1 MRIAFFTDSYDSYS
15 NYNDGVA
22 VIAQHFARYAV
33 RRNFFL
39 SIFTNDYSDSTE
51 DLSENVKIH
60 RFKPTIPWYLY
71 KYQETLL
78 DLLVPNPK
86 LMSIFN
92 QTEFDIVHF
101 TQPCIMGLNAI
112 YASGRSLTKFPFTVP
127 VFMASADIPFLHKKH
142 NKNLPLVG
150 SFHTNVPAFAESRTG
165 SKFFRQCMEDMV
177 NHFYKNCD
185 IVLATSRYTQE
196 ELSHYVNGNA
206 YGIFRSGVDIDS
218 FHPDKR
224 DESFRKNFDNKT
236 ILFFA
241 GRMTPEKN
249 LSFLKDV
256 YIKLLQ
262 KHSDI
267 HLFIAGDGEM
277 RQWLLNE
284 LGDKV
289 TAPGFLYKDDLY
301 RAFASSDIFVFPSTT
316 DTLGLV
322 VLEAQASGLP
332 VIVTDQGGAM
342 EVMEDGK
349 TGFICNVNNID
360 NFIEKIDILI
370 TNKKM
375 REGMGKEGRI
385 LAERYTWDCAFDDL
399 LEVYRG
405 VIKNEQDIEKT

>member
-1 MRIAFFTDSYDSYS
+1 
-15 NYNDGVA
+15 
-22 VIAQHFARYAV
+22 
-33 RRNFFL
+33 
-39 SIFTNDYSDSTE
+39 
-51 DLSENVKIH
+51 
-60 RFKPTIPWYLY
+60 
-71 KYQETLL
+71 
-78 DLLVPNPK
+78 
-86 LMSIFN
+86 
-92 QTEFDIVHF
+92 
-101 TQPCIMGLNAI
+101 
-112 YASGRSLTKFPFTVP
+112 
-127 VFMASADIPFLHKKH
+127 
-142 NKNLPLVG
+142 
-150 SFHTNVPAFAESRTG
+150 
-165 SKFFRQCMEDMV
+165 
-177 NHFYKNCD
+177 
-185 IVLATSRYTQE
+185 
-196 ELSHYVNGNA
+196 
-206 YGIFRSGVDIDS
+206 
-218 FHPDKR
+218 
-224 DESFRKNFDNKT
+224 
-236 ILFFA
+236 
-241 GRMTPEKN
+241 MTPEKN